1 MYTDEL
7 LDMLMSITTKQMQS
21 RGNLRR
27 EVLLKTTHE
36 VLSKELKEKQQIR
49 KRKWEAMKN
58 DMNKRS
64 RIDTDVEMVDDELI
78 AYHTSCKN
86 ICDNHIGLKLSR
98 VMWMKSSVMPEL

>member
-7 LDMLMSITTKQMQS
+7 LEMLLSITTKQMQS

-49 KRKWEAMKN
+49 KRKWEALKN
-58 DMNKRS
+58 GMNKRS
-64 RIDTDVEMVDDELI
+64 KIDTDVEMVDDELI
-78 AYHTSCKN
+78 
-86 ICDNHIGLKLSR
+86 GLNDFFSNL
-98 VMWMKSSVMPEL
+98 KSVTFSSDGNV

>member
-7 LDMLMSITTKQMQS
+7 LEMLLSITTKQMQS

-36 VLSKELKEKQQIR
+36 ILSKELKEKQQIR
-49 KRKWEAMKN
+49 KRKWEALRSGL
-58 DMNKRS
+58 NKRS

-78 AYHTSCKN
+78 A
-86 ICDNHIGLKLSR
+86 NHI
-98 VMWMKSSVMPEL
+98 M